1 MPAYLIESGRS
12 YENPVD
18 THDYQRTYTSDDH
31 PSFGNITDPN
41 MTNNAYQIRVDGS
54 GPGSLAF
61 GKDEVYYIG
70 TQQETCVA
78 NCDSERREV
87 YRFYSGRRLDHV
99 YHYDS
104 ELPDNLPLNPRRY
117 NREPRSGIQVFYFQ
131 KENLTNTTPVY
142 LHYDS
147 SNFNSY
153 LSSSS
158 SGAIALLGY
167 IWSNATDPANHSNGS
182 VLNPG
187 ESMIPLYHYR
197 ATGDPRGTDD
207 FYTIDPANESNLQI
221 GVAGVPDSK
230 NPLEQAYTY
239 IGIYGYVFGSK
250 APRRKKQVVETG
262 RPTNTGEVD

>member
-87 YRFYSGRRLDHV
+87 YRFYSGR
-99 YHYDS
+99 
-104 ELPDNLPLNPRRY
+104 
-117 NREPRSGIQVFYFQ
+117 
-131 KENLTNTTPVY
+131 
-142 LHYDS
+142 
-147 SNFNSY
+147 
-153 LSSSS
+153 
-158 SGAIALLGY
+158 
-167 IWSNATDPANHSNGS
+167 
-182 VLNPG
+182 
-187 ESMIPLYHYR
+187 
-197 ATGDPRGTDD
+197 
-207 FYTIDPANESNLQI
+207 
-221 GVAGVPDSK
+221 
-230 NPLEQAYTY
+230 
-239 IGIYGYVFGSK
+239 
-250 APRRKKQVVETG
+250 
-262 RPTNTGEVD
+262 